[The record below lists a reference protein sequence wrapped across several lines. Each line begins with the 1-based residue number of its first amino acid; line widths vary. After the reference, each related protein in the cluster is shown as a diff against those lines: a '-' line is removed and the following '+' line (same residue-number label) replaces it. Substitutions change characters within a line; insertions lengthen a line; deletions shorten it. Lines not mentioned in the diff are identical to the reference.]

1 VRGACDERS
10 RRAERRMCTTV
21 GASDSPLREMSAATE
36 GIRSLAGRL
45 IHPPPAMPAVL
56 AAVDDERRGR
66 TCHPPQPEARPSF
79 ARKKC

>member
-36 GIRSLAGRL
+36 GIRSLAR
-45 IHPPPAMPAVL
+45 PSRPPASGMAGDTDIGMALIMSCCPL
-56 AAVDDERRGR
+56 LRRY
-66 TCHPPQPEARPSF
+66 Q
-79 ARKKC
+79 